1 MTSSARHSTQATRT
15 QADEGRH
22 LANELRKRVSGE
34 VRFDPFSRYL
44 YSTDA
49 SMYQMDPVGVVVP
62 RSVEDVLAVMEVA
75 SQHKTPVLAR
85 CGGTSLA
92 GQTVNHAIVMDFT
105 KYMSRV
111 IALNEEEG
119 WARVEPGIV
128 LDELNRVAA
137 PFGLKYAP
145 DPTTSNRACVGGGIG
160 NNTCGSHS
168 VVYGKTIDHIMEL
181 RTILSDGS
189 QAHFRPLDQAELES
203 KLSGDSLESSLYRD
217 VLRIGRENRDEVL
230 ARYPQIMRR
239 VSGYNL
245 DDFIDPGAQV
255 NMSRMVVGSEGTL
268 CVVTEAKVNLVPV
281 PQHKGLSVVHFD
293 DVVEACDA
301 TWEILKHNPAAVEM
315 IGRMILDRCRE
326 SLGSARLMDFVEG
339 APTPS

>member
-128 LDELNRVAA
+128 LDELNRIAA

-145 DPTTSNRACVGGGIG
+145 DPRRPTGPAWAAESETTLAAPTRWCTARPSTISWSSAPSSPTEARPISGRWTKRNWSPSSPETVWNLVYTEMCCASGGKTGTRSWLDTPKSCVG
-160 NNTCGSHS
+160 
-168 VVYGKTIDHIMEL
+168 
-181 RTILSDGS
+181 
-189 QAHFRPLDQAELES
+189 
-203 KLSGDSLESSLYRD
+203 
-217 VLRIGRENRDEVL
+217 
-230 ARYPQIMRR
+230 
-239 VSGYNL
+239 
-245 DDFIDPGAQV
+245 
-255 NMSRMVVGSEGTL
+255 
-268 CVVTEAKVNLVPV
+268 
-281 PQHKGLSVVHFD
+281 
-293 DVVEACDA
+293 
-301 TWEILKHNPAAVEM
+301 
-315 IGRMILDRCRE
+315 
-326 SLGSARLMDFVEG
+326 
-339 APTPS
+339 